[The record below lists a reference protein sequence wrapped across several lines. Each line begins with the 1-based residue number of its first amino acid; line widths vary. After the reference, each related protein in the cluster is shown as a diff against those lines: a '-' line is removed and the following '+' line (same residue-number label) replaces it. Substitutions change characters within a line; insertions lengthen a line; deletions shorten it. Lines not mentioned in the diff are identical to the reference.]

1 MACLHH
7 CNKDAYTRCKIAF
20 DHFHISK
27 YVGTGVDEVRREE
40 NRELKK
46 LEILDLVGTKYDWLK
61 NRAKQKKR
69 FSLLKNSALK
79 TARAWAMKEVFQ
91 TLWKYKYRTW
101 ALKAWK
107 LGWLSRSRLEP
118 MKKVAKTIR
127 SHLWGMINAV
137 VLDVSNGPAE
147 SINSRIKMIK
157 IRARGFRNS
166 ERLRMQFTSI
176 SVDLICIQKAPK
188 IGQPTLKMGGPKKR
202 AGRCEHLCQ

>member
-1 MACLHH
+1 M
-7 CNKDAYTRCKIAF
+7 
-20 DHFHISK
+20 
-27 YVGTGVDEVRREE
+27 DEVCREE
-40 NRELKK
+40 NRALKK
-46 LEILDLVGTKYDWLK
+46 LGILDLVGTKYDWLK
-61 NRAKQKKR
+61 NRASMSAKQKKR

-91 TLWKYKYRTW
+91 TLWKYKHRTW

-157 IRARGFRNS
+157 IRARGFRNP
-166 ERLRMQFTSI
+166 ERLKNAIYFYLGGL
-176 SVDLICIQKAPK
+176 DLYPEGTKNR
-188 IGQPTLKMGGPKKR
+188 PT
-202 AGRCEHLCQ
+202 HS